1 MKGYCKQCSMVI
13 DETEQTNGYCSD
25 CYSDKYIAMR
35 DAYIQASNILEEV
48 HFKVEKLQSEIG
60 VLSDMVCSMKAVFQ
74 KGWGVP
80 K

>member
-13 DETEQTNGYCSD
+13 DETEQKNGYCYD
-25 CYSDKYIAMR
+25 CYNNMYLAMR
-35 DAYIQASNILEEV
+35 DAYIKASNILEEV
-48 HFKVEKLQSEIG
+48 HYKVERVQSELT
-60 VLSDMVCSMKAVFQ
+60 VLRQMINDMKALFQ